1 MPPCMDM
8 ERFYRQV
15 AGFPPNP
22 LQRAAW
28 EAFWK
33 TEHPAMLIRAGT
45 GSGKTEAAL
54 LPPLAAG
61 RRVLFVLP
69 FKALLEDLSI
79 RLARIG
85 CRFSKAF
92 ERPLALTLDMGGSC
106 RRIRCVDGTYNE
118 LTSHRHLFADDL
130 IVTTLDKFL
139 FRLFGYGEPVKSYIF
154 CHRVF
159 GSALGKHPF
168 LIFDE
173 AHDYDGLAF
182 SNFSRLLRTLY
193 EKGKDVCVMSATL
206 PRETASFLDPVDAM
220 EGDLATEQKR
230 FETNVLGRTSQ
241 QLHLVRRSAPNT
253 APGERAAFL
262 DAMVEEIKRRIGPD
276 RRLIV
281 RTEWIGDLLD
291 LRERLE
297 DHDPLVYHGRLTMAR
312 RRKVIARLQQC
323 QEKDAGFLL
332 LATSAVE
339 AGCDLDAHTIVTELC
354 NPDSLVQLAGRCNRR
369 GCMEDA
375 ELVVVGNG
383 VKPQLRTLPQDRHE
397 DYLNALEAMGATFDA
412 AALRPFFHSPK
423 GDWMGEILFDMLWD
437 YVYDGDLSCKP
448 LWDRGILVTRSWE
461 PSVTLC
467 TGLNPEELPENPV
480 QVSLSRLASRVAPNE
495 MEDRPAHEIF
505 SVEKDGMWH
514 ADLYR
519 VYFGREG
526 HDVRRRTYSLQ
537 GRVGAYWTTLLCV
550 IKEPFRDRY
559 FDSRLG
565 YTRLPT
571 VLRRAWKVGFERTLV
586 VKPGIKKD
594 GRVDLNKWEALLWYL
609 ER

>member
-1 MPPCMDM
+1 MDI
-8 ERFYRQV
+8 EDFYGQV

-28 EAFWK
+28 QAFWK
-33 TEHPAMLIRAGT
+33 TQHPALLIRAGT

-69 FKALLEDLSI
+69 FKALLEDLGI
-79 RLARIG
+79 RLVRIG
-85 CRFSKAF
+85 RRFSEAF
-92 ERPLALTLDMGGSC
+92 RRPFALTLDMGGSC
-106 RRIRCVDGTYNE
+106 RRIRCVDGASTE

-139 FRLFGYGEPVKSYIF
+139 FRLFGYGEPIKSYIF

-159 GSALGKHPF
+159 GSTLGKRPF
-168 LIFDE
+168 VIFDE

-206 PRETASFLDPVDAM
+206 PAETASFLDPVDAL
-220 EGDLATEQKR
+220 EGDLAEEQRR
-230 FETNVLGRTSQ
+230 FELEVLGRTSP

-262 DAMVEEIKRRIGPD
+262 DVMVQEVERRVRPG

-291 LRERLE
+291 LRQRLK
-297 DHDPLVYHGRLTMAR
+297 DHGPLVYHGRLTMER
-312 RRKVIARLQQC
+312 RRNVIARLRQC
-323 QEKDAGFLL
+323 QEKDGGFLL

-339 AGCDLDAHTIVTELC
+339 AGCDLDAHTVVTELC

-369 GCMEDA
+369 GRMGDA
-375 ELVVVGNG
+375 ELVVVGDG
-383 VKPQLRTLPQDRHE
+383 VKPQLRTLSQDRHR
-397 DYLNALEAMGATFDA
+397 DYLNTLEAMGASFDS
-412 AALRPFFHSPK
+412 AALRPFFRPPA

-437 YVYDGDLSCKP
+437 YVYNGDLTCKP

-461 PSVTLC
+461 PPVTLC
-467 TGLNPEELPENPV
+467 TGLDSQGLPQNPV
-480 QVSLSRLASRVAPNE
+480 QVSLPRLAARVPPEE
-495 MEDRPAHEIF
+495 MEKRPAHEIF
-505 SVEKDGMWH
+505 SVEENGTWH

-519 VYFGREG
+519 AYFDREG
-526 HDVRRRTYSLQ
+526 AEIRRRTYPLQ
-537 GRVGAYWTTLLCV
+537 GRVGAYWTTLFCV
-550 IKEPFRDRY
+550 LKKPFLDRY
-559 FDSRLG
+559 FDPSLG
-565 YTRLPT
+565 YIRLPT
-571 VLRRAWKVGFERTLV
+571 VLRRAWKDGFERTLAL
-586 VKPGIKKD
+586 KPRIKKN
-594 GRVDLNKWEALLWYL
+594 GRVDITKNEALLWYL